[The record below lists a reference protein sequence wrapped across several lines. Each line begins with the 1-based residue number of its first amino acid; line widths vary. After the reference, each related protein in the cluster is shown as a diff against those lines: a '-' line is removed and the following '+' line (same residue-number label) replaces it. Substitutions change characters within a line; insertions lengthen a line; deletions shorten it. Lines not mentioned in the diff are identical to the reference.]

1 MARSVRFESKGAGH
15 GVRLSA
21 RRSPSRQSQFPLLD
35 KNAVQTMCTFS
46 LNTLNAAGLP
56 LLRGPVRAGCVPD
69 ELDRSMLRG
78 MKRQCYT
85 TRWDEVIRVTG

>member
-1 MARSVRFESKGAGH
+1 M
-15 GVRLSA
+15 SA
-21 RRSPSRQSQFPLLD
+21 NGQKQPIAPEPISPPGRERGS
-35 KNAVQTMCTFS
+35 TMCTFS
-46 LNTLNAAGLP
+46 VNTPNAAGLP

-69 ELDRSMLRG
+69 ELERSMRRD

>member
-1 MARSVRFESKGAGH
+1 
-15 GVRLSA
+15 
-21 RRSPSRQSQFPLLD
+21 
-35 KNAVQTMCTFS
+35 MCTFS
-46 LNTLNAAGLP
+46 LNTVNAAGLP

-69 ELDRSMLRG
+69 ELERGMLRD

>member
-1 MARSVRFESKGAGH
+1 
-15 GVRLSA
+15 
-21 RRSPSRQSQFPLLD
+21 
-35 KNAVQTMCTFS
+35 MCTFS
-46 LNTLNAAGLP
+46 VNTPNAAGLP

-69 ELDRSMLRG
+69 ELERSMRRD